1 MNEDT
6 AKRKAAAWVAIVF
19 LLGAALGGVFGYFYG
34 HRAVVAA
41 AAPPRL
47 TEPEKRARGLD
58 RMTHELG
65 LTDSQ
70 RQQIDALMLQIHKEY
85 DSIHQKND
93 AELET
98 EMDQARQKGRERIRA
113 LLTPD
118 QLPKYEELVKRVDE
132 ERKKNSPPPGMP
144 PGPPPSR

>member
-6 AKRKAAAWVAIVF
+6 AKRKAALWVAVVF
-19 LLGAALGGVFGYFYG
+19 VLGAALGGVFGYFYG
-34 HRAVVAA
+34 HRSVVAA
-41 AAPPRL
+41 AGPPHFS
-47 TEPEKRARGLD
+47 EPERRARSLD

-70 RQQIDALMLQIHKEY
+70 RQQIDAVMLQIHKEF
-85 DSIHQKND
+85 DSIKDKNATQLD
-93 AELET
+93 A

-113 LLTPD
+113 ILTPD
-118 QLPKYEELVKRVDE
+118 QLPKYEELIKRVDE
-132 ERKKNSPPPGMP
+132 ERKKNGPPPGMP